1 LDDAITVE
9 RLHVDQN
16 LVEQVTVVDHLPMKN
31 GDFPLIWH
39 DMAILLGAKSQE
51 YDHFGCEHAL
61 AIKVIKGHIETSF
74 KPPNIGEPC
83 GNILTSLAHEHT

>member
-1 LDDAITVE
+1 MDDAITVE

-39 DMAILLGAKSQE
+39 DMAILLGAK
-51 YDHFGCEHAL
+51 
-61 AIKVIKGHIETSF
+61 IPRNMI
-74 KPPNIGEPC
+74 
-83 GNILTSLAHEHT
+83 ILGSNML